1 MDKNIDKLTFPVS
14 KQPAVK
20 RVAAYARVS
29 TGKDAML
36 HSLSAQDS
44 YYSALIQKHPGWVC
58 AGVYSD
64 EAKSGTKANRPG
76 FQKMLYDCR
85 MGKIDMIITKR
96 ISRFTRNSA
105 VFFETIRE
113 LQELGIDVFFEDENV
128 HTLNGKEGLLFA
140 LISSIHMRER

>member
-1 MDKNIDKLTFPVS
+1 MGENKEKEAFPVPE
-14 KQPAVK
+14 KPTVK

-36 HSLSAQDS
+36 HSRSAQDS
-44 YYSALIQKHPGWVC
+44 YYGSLIQKHPGWVC

-64 EAKSGTKANRPG
+64 EAQSGIKANRPG
-76 FQKMLYDCR
+76 FQKMLSDCR
-85 MGKIDMIITKR
+85 TGKIDMIITKS

-105 VFFETIRE
+105 VFFETVRE

-128 HTLNGKEGLLFA
+128 HTLSGKEGLLFA

>member
-1 MDKNIDKLTFPVS
+1 MDKIIEKVAFTVP
-14 KQPAVK
+14 KQPKFK

-29 TGKDAML
+29 TGKDATL
-36 HSLSAQDS
+36 HSRSTQDS
-44 YYSALIQKHPGWVC
+44 YYGSLIQKHPGWVC

-64 EAKSGTKANRPG
+64 EAQSGIKANRPG
-76 FQKMLYDCR
+76 FQKMLSDCR
-85 MGKIDMIITKR
+85 TGKIDMIITKR

-128 HTLNGKEGLLFA
+128 HTLNGKEGLLFT
-140 LISSIHMRER
+140 LLTTIHMWER